1 MEENSLFFNWFFFKL
16 PIGTVP
22 EATPIPDEIVG
33 ILHSAAPI
41 FSALVG
47 LTLGILA
54 DAISM
59 TDKKLSA
66 LLNHYLQT
74 SFYDFINAYRVTEV
88 QNKMKDERYDHYTL
102 LAIGLEC
109 GFKSKASFNRIFK
122 KVTGLSPSKY
132 KSTFLHQ

>member
-54 DAISM
+54 FRKIRGLMMSD
-59 TDKKLSA
+59 
-66 LLNHYLQT
+66 
-74 SFYDFINAYRVTEV
+74 YD
-88 QNKMKDERYDHYTL
+88 YDM
-102 LAIGLEC
+102 EQDW
-109 GFKSKASFNRIFK
+109 KRSRRRD
-122 KVTGLSPSKY
+122 
-132 KSTFLHQ
+132 